1 MATADRLLSVLGL
14 FTLEEPEWTV
24 ERAAERLGASIST
37 TYRYFSSLSAVGLIE
52 SLTAGVYVLGPAI
65 VEYDRQIRLLDPLL
79 KVSRPILQR
88 LVEMA
93 DQKGVAL
100 LCRRYRQQVM
110 CVHQE
115 VGSAADPTVGYE
127 RGRPMGLV
135 RGAASQAIL
144 AHMPSRL
151 LKALILEIPERL
163 MSAAGLGRNWDEF
176 RVKLKGMR
184 TAGVCVTRGQIDPGK
199 VGIASPILYP
209 KDVVIGSVGIALSEA
224 DSTNQML
231 ARVSTLVRAAAREIE
246 AALAE
251 HEGFALPPA
260 IETERRKRTTGR
272 GVSRQVNGRPG

>member
-1 MATADRLLSVLGL
+1 MATADRLLSALGL

-52 SLTAGVYVLGPAI
+52 SLTAGLYVLGPAI

-115 VGSAADPTVGYE
+115 VGSGADPTVGYE

-135 RGAASQAIL
+135 RGAASQVIL
-144 AHMPSRL
+144 AHLPSRL
-151 LKALILEIPERL
+151 LKALI
-163 MSAAGLGRNWDEF
+163 
-176 RVKLKGMR
+176 
-184 TAGVCVTRGQIDPGK
+184 
-199 VGIASPILYP
+199 
-209 KDVVIGSVGIALSEA
+209 
-224 DSTNQML
+224 
-231 ARVSTLVRAAAREIE
+231 
-246 AALAE
+246 
-251 HEGFALPPA
+251 
-260 IETERRKRTTGR
+260 
-272 GVSRQVNGRPG
+272 